1 MILTIASRWVDSH
14 KFRVYA
20 RLVRAMTRYEAL
32 SIFGLPA
39 SATPDQI
46 KSKYRELALQNHPD
60 RGGDL
65 RKMQQI
71 NVARDVLLSS
81 GASAPPFRPDRSS
94 PPPRRPYP
102 GGGSS
107 VDQEFERLVEF
118 VKFKKEAHR
127 RYLEMSTGQPWQ
139 ATLRTT
145 GNGFVLTQGS
155 GDYPRIAVF
164 ALSKAMVGAWGVTII
179 YQRVAGSRELITR
192 HTANTVE
199 EMEAKIHDT
208 VEFFKDTLAEH
219 KKGAKIKPLHFPGS
233 SLKLTGGS
241 FEIVGQTPLAAKM
254 LHPEVHVA
262 VWGVVLIGKRPSGF
276 QVAVVTLRLEGVQD
290 LLDGTPVTWD
300 DDYASLTATVA
311 NPKEIPRAI
320 LTLCERMGVVAPKK
334 FSLESIQAS
343 EEAIKR
349 AIRSRAR
356 GTLALKDAMA
366 GAGYIESSG
375 SGRKITVE
383 MSSVLEPSV
392 SSYLKTVSYLYFN
405 GKQFRI
411 SEAGRAN
418 IASKNYM
425 RAILEKTLNKKLNL
439 TRVRSQG
446 WNPVKLL
453 SKLLELLPNESSEL
467 TVNLLQAIEA
477 AEDAEAAVN
486 RKTAS
491 AEAVLTV
498 FTGSEAEVFTGTPV
512 TSILETAYGNPLNS
526 YGSGLR
532 FIVDPTHE
540 DSSSRAH
547 F

>member
-1 MILTIASRWVDSH
+1 MIPTIASWWVDSH

-32 SIFGLPA
+32 TIFGLPA

-81 GASAPPFRPDRSS
+81 GASAPFRPDRSS
-94 PPPRRPYP
+94 PPPRRPNP

-118 VKFKKEAHR
+118 VKFKKEVYR
-127 RYLEMSTGQPWQ
+127 RYLEMSTGQPWKV
-139 ATLRTT
+139 TLRAA

-155 GDYPRIAVF
+155 GEYPRIAVF

-219 KKGAKIKPLHFPGS
+219 KKGAKINPLHFPGS

-262 VWGVVLIGKRPSGF
+262 VWGVVLIGKRPSVF

-290 LLDGTPVTWD
+290 ILDGTPVTWD

-366 GAGYIESSG
+366 GAGYIESTG

-383 MSSVLEPSV
+383 MSTIVKPISGHLNA
-392 SSYLKTVSYLYFN
+392 VSYLYFN

-425 RAILEKTLNKKLNL
+425 RDILEKTLGKKLNL
-439 TRVRSQG
+439 TRVRAQG
-446 WNPVKLL
+446 WTPVKLL

-477 AEDAEAAVN
+477 AEDAESAAK
-486 RKTAS
+486 RTAS
-491 AEAVLTV
+491 SDAVLNV

-512 TSILETAYGNPLNS
+512 TDILETAYG
-526 YGSGLR
+526 
-532 FIVDPTHE
+532 
-540 DSSSRAH
+540 
-547 F
+547 